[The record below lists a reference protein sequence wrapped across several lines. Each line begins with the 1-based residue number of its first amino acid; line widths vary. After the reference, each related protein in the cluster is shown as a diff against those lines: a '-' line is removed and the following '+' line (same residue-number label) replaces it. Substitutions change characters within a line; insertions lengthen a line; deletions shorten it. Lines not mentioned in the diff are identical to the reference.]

1 MQSSFRT
8 VRVAD
13 RSGNTDGDLAAF
25 RYAQFAGLGELVR
38 VAMVPWNLFSD
49 FQKFF
54 LTRG

>member
-1 MQSSFRT
+1 MQSSFRA

-38 VAMVPWNLFSD
+38 VAMVP
-49 FQKFF
+49 
-54 LTRG
+54 